1 MTENQ
6 TGIYIQ
12 MKIDMHAKK
21 MSKQCLKQEKN
32 YFKCKQFINC
42 FYTPYALLRDASFL
56 IGSL

>member
-1 MTENQ
+1 
-6 TGIYIQ
+6 

-21 MSKQCLKQEKN
+21 MSKSENFL
-32 YFKCKQFINC
+32 FLMFINC